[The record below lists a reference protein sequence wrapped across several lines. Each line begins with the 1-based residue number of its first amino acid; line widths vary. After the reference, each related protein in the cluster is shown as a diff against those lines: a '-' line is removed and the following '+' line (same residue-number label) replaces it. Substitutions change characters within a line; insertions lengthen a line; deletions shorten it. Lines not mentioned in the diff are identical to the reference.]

1 MRKPRTPEWL
11 LAAVMAAMVVAAAS
25 GAPAQPRT
33 QPQAQPQ
40 PQPQS
45 QPQAQPSGPP
55 NALQGFSQNRD
66 QPVNIKADALEVRDR
81 NKVATFT
88 GSVHLV
94 QGDTVLR
101 CKILVVFY
109 DQDDAGA
116 PAVKSATPGPA
127 GSSQIRR
134 MEAKGAVVVTQKDQ
148 TATGESAIY
157 DLKSNTVTLVAGA
170 GGNVAVTQGPNV
182 MTGERLV
189 VDLTTSVS
197 HLSGGSRGVSGLIHP
212 GTTQGAKTDN
222 KTDNKTAPDPK
233 GQDPKGQDPKAA
245 PKDAPKSRATNP
257 SGLY

>member
-1 MRKPRTPEWL
+1 MRKPHAHEWL
-11 LAAVMAAMVVAAAS
+11 LAAAMAAMVTAS

-33 QPQAQPQ
+33 QPQPQ
-40 PQPQS
+40 PQP

-81 NKVATFT
+81 NKIATFT

-109 DQDDAGA
+109 DQEDTGA

-157 DLKSNTVTLVAGA
+157 DLKSNTVTLVAAA

-197 HLSGGSRGVSGLIHP
+197 HLSGGSRGVSGLIIP
-212 GTTQGAKTDN
+212 SSTQGN
-222 KTDNKTAPDPK
+222 KTDNKAAPDPK

>member
-1 MRKPRTPEWL
+1 MRKPHAHEWL
-11 LAAVMAAMVVAAAS
+11 LAAVMAAMVAAS

-33 QPQAQPQ
+33 QSQPQSQPQ
-40 PQPQS
+40 P

-81 NKVATFT
+81 NKVATFS

-101 CKILVVFY
+101 CKTLVVFY

-157 DLKSNTVTLVAGA
+157 DLKSNTVTLVAAA

-197 HLSGGSRGVSGLIHP
+197 HLSGGSRGVSGLIIP
-212 GTTQGAKTDN
+212 SSTQGN
-222 KTDNKTAPDPK
+222 KTDNKAAPDPK

>member
-11 LAAVMAAMVVAAAS
+11 LAVAMAATVVAAAS

-33 QPQAQPQ
+33 QQQPQPQAQPA
-40 PQPQS
+40 
-45 QPQAQPSGPP
+45 AQPSGPP

-81 NKVATFT
+81 NKIATFT

-109 DQDDAGA
+109 DQEDTGA
-116 PAVKSATPGPA
+116 PAVKSATPGPG

-134 MEAKGAVVVTQKDQ
+134 MEAKGSVIVTQKDQ
-148 TATGESAIY
+148 TATGDSAIY
-157 DLKSNTVTLVAGA
+157 DLKDNTVTLVAPA
-170 GGNVAVTQGPNV
+170 GGLVTVTQGPNV
-182 MTGERLV
+182 MSGPKLIV
-189 VDLTTSVS
+189 NLTTNVS
-197 HLSGGSRGVSGLIHP
+197 HFEGGVRGLLTPSS
-212 GTTQGAKTDN
+212 TQGN
-222 KTDNKTAPDPK
+222 KTDNKAPDPK
-233 GQDPKGQDPKAA
+233 GADPKGADPKAGSKDA
-245 PKDAPKSRATNP
+245 PKDAPKARATNP

>member
-1 MRKPRTPEWL
+1 MRKPRAHEWL
-11 LAAVMAAMVVAAAS
+11 LAAAMAAMGARAG
-25 GAPAQPRT
+25 GAPAHPGTQPRRQAHP
-33 QPQAQPQ
+33 QPQAP
-40 PQPQS
+40 
-45 QPQAQPSGPP
+45 PSGPP

-109 DQDDAGA
+109 DQDDRGA

-157 DLKSNTVTLVAGA
+157 DLKTNTVTLVAAA

-197 HLSGGSRGVSGLIHP
+197 HLSGGSRGVSGLIIP
-212 GTTQGAKTDN
+212 SSTQGN
-222 KTDNKTAPDPK
+222 KTDNKAAPDPK

>member
-1 MRKPRTPEWL
+1 MRKPRAPEWL
-11 LAAVMAAMVVAAAS
+11 LAALMAAMVAAAS
-25 GAPAQPRT
+25 GASAQPRT
-33 QPQAQPQ
+33 QPQAP
-40 PQPQS
+40 
-45 QPQAQPSGPP
+45 PQAQPSGPP

-66 QPVNIKADALEVRDR
+66 QPVKIEAATLEVRDR
-81 NKVATFT
+81 NKVATFS
-88 GSVHLV
+88 GNVHLV

-116 PAVKSATPGPA
+116 PAVKSATPGPT

-157 DLKSNTVTLVAGA
+157 DLKTNTVTLVAAA

-189 VDLTTSVS
+189 VDLGTSVS

-222 KTDNKTAPDPK
+222 KTAPDPK
-233 GQDPKGQDPKAA
+233 GQDPKGPDPKGQDPKAA
-245 PKDAPKSRATNP
+245 PKDAPKARATNP

>member
-1 MRKPRTPEWL
+1 MRKSRTHGWL
-11 LAAVMAAMVVAAAS
+11 LAGLAAAMAAAAS
-25 GAPAQPRT
+25 GAPAQPRSQP

-40 PQPQS
+40 S
-45 QPQAQPSGPP
+45 QPQPAGPP

-66 QPVNIKADALEVRDR
+66 QPVKIEAATLEVRDK
-81 NKVATFT
+81 NKVATFS
-88 GSVHLV
+88 GNVHLV

-101 CKILVVFY
+101 CKTLVVFY

-116 PAVKSATPGPA
+116 PAVKSASPGPT

-148 TATGESAIY
+148 TATGDSAIY
-157 DLKSNTVTLVAGA
+157 DLKSNTVTLVAPP
-170 GGNVAVTQGPNV
+170 GGSVAVTQGPNV

-197 HLSGGSRGVSGLIHP
+197 HLSGGAGGVKGLIIP
-212 GTTQGAKTDN
+212 SSTKP
-222 KTDNKTAPDPK
+222 APDPK

-245 PKDAPKSRATNP
+245 PKDAPKSRSSNP

>member
-1 MRKPRTPEWL
+1 MRKPRAPEWL
-11 LAAVMAAMVVAAAS
+11 LAAVMAVMAAMAAAS

-33 QPQAQPQ
+33 QPQPQ
-40 PQPQS
+40 PQAQAP
-45 QPQAQPSGPP
+45 PPAQPSGPP

-116 PAVKSATPGPA
+116 PAVKSATPGPG

-134 MEAKGAVVVTQKDQ
+134 MEAKGSVIVTQKDQ
-148 TATGESAIY
+148 TATGDSAIY
-157 DLKSNTVTLVAGA
+157 DLKDNTVTLVAPA
-170 GGNVAVTQGPNV
+170 GGLVTVTQGPNV
-182 MTGERLV
+182 MSGPKLV
-189 VDLTTSVS
+189 VNLTTNVS
-197 HLSGGSRGVSGLIHP
+197 HFEGGVRGLITP
-212 GTTQGAKTDN
+212 SSTQGN
-222 KTDNKTAPDPK
+222 KTDNKAPDPK
-233 GQDPKGQDPKAA
+233 GADPKAGSKDA

>member
-1 MRKPRTPEWL
+1 MRKPRAHEWL
-11 LAAVMAAMVVAAAS
+11 LAAVMAAMMTAS

-33 QPQAQPQ
+33 QSQPQ
-40 PQPQS
+40 PQAQAP
-45 QPQAQPSGPP
+45 PPAQPSGPP

-81 NKVATFT
+81 NKVATFS

-101 CKILVVFY
+101 CKTLVVFY

-157 DLKSNTVTLVAGA
+157 DLKSNTVTLVAAA

-222 KTDNKTAPDPK
+222 KAPDPK
-233 GQDPKGQDPKAA
+233 GGDPKAA
-245 PKDAPKSRATNP
+245 PKDAPKDAPKARATNP

>member
-1 MRKPRTPEWL
+1 MRKPHAHEWL
-11 LAAVMAAMVVAAAS
+11 LAAAMAAMVTAS

-33 QPQAQPQ
+33 QPQPQ
-40 PQPQS
+40 PQP

-81 NKVATFT
+81 NKIATFT

-109 DQDDAGA
+109 DQEDTGA
-116 PAVKSATPGPA
+116 PAVKSATPGPG

-134 MEAKGAVVVTQKDQ
+134 MEAKGSVIVTQKDQ
-148 TATGESAIY
+148 TATGDSAIY
-157 DLKSNTVTLVAGA
+157 DLKDNTVTLVAPA
-170 GGNVAVTQGPNV
+170 GGLVTVTQGPNV
-182 MTGERLV
+182 MSGPKLV
-189 VDLTTSVS
+189 VNLTTNVS
-197 HLSGGSRGVSGLIHP
+197 HFEGGVRGLLTPSS
-212 GTTQGAKTDN
+212 TQGN
-222 KTDNKTAPDPK
+222 KTDNKAPDPK
-233 GQDPKGQDPKAA
+233 GADPKGADPKAGSKDA
-245 PKDAPKSRATNP
+245 PKDAPKARATNP